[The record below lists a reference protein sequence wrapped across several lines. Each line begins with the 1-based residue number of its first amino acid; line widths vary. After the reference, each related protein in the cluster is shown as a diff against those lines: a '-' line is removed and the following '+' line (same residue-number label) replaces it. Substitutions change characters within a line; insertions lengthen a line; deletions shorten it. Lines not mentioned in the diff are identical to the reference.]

1 MTIYSPRS
9 EEEQGAQRTFSE
21 RVVKVR
27 RVSKVVKGG
36 RRFSFTA
43 LVVVGDGQGQV
54 GVGLGKGK
62 EVPDAVRK
70 GTAIARK
77 SLISVPLKGNT
88 IPQSIF
94 VKFGAAKVFLK
105 PASPGTGIIAGG
117 GVRAVM
123 EASGVRD
130 VLTKSLGSSNPI
142 NVVAATLKA
151 LTLLRNPVE
160 EKPKETVSLQEARTQ
175 SG

>member
-1 MTIYSPRS
+1 MTIYSPQP
-9 EEEQGAQRTFSE
+9 EEEQGAQVTFSD
-21 RVVKVR
+21 RVVNIR
-27 RVSKVVKGG
+27 RVAKVVKGG

-43 LVVVGDGQGQV
+43 LVVVGDGQGRV
-54 GVGLGKGK
+54 GAGLGKGK
-62 EVPDAVRK
+62 EVPDAIRK

-77 SLISVPLKGNT
+77 SLVTVPLKGNT

-123 EASGVRD
+123 EVSGVRD
-130 VLTKSLGSSNPI
+130 VLTKSLGSNNPI
-142 NVVAATLKA
+142 NVVGATLKA
-151 LTLLRNPVE
+151 LTLLKNPVE
-160 EKPKETVSLQEARTQ
+160 EKPKETVAPQEGQTQ